1 MTAGL
6 AAGRQVAVRW
16 PDGTVV
22 GDPDAVLPAEVPT
35 TATTV
40 DVDGGTVVV
49 QPVARD
55 GGTAVV
61 TVRVPDEVLHAGV
74 LRTWLVLGGLGLVLF
89 TLALL
94 VADRL
99 ARSLTRPV
107 SELAATADRLGRGEL
122 DARVDPAGPGDIRAV
137 GTAVNRL
144 AGRIGELLTAERE
157 NAADLAH
164 RLRTPLTAL
173 RLDVDALP
181 DGPARDRLVDDVDE
195 LSRTVDAVISDA
207 RRPVREGL
215 QAQCDAVAVVADRV
229 AFWSV
234 LAEDEDRAVDV
245 DLAPGPLP
253 VRLPAT
259 DLAAAVDALL
269 GNVFAHTPPGTP
281 FSVAVAPRPAGVP
294 GSWWP
299 TAGPACTPPRRCSAG
314 SPGAAR
320 PAWAWTSPGAPRRPP
335 AATPR
340 WTATT
345 ARWSCWSSARRPDQR
360 TSTAARSGKA
370 VARTPPS
377 STHPVSTAAARA
389 GRPPSGPV
397 ASGRV
402 APSPATGRH
411 RVTGGSP
418 PRSPPGSPARS
429 RRGEGPGRRS
439 RGRAAAPRVRRR
451 RPGAGAGRGRPR
463 VSARRRPAGADAGS
477 TTGSPSGRMPVSSWW
492 PSTPTAQT
500 SSTGVAGAP
509 RSRSGERYSRV
520 PAPGRGAARRGR
532 RRPARCRSRSAG
544 PGPRRRAARCRA

>member
-1 MTAGL
+1 VRRRITLLVAATTSVVLLAFLLPAAALVSRVAEARALDAARQQVQTLLPVVALAPGPDGTTTAVDAGL
-6 AAGRQVAVRW
+6 AAGRQVAVVW

-22 GDPDAVLPAEVPT
+22 GDPAAVLPAAVPA

-61 TVRVPDEVLHAGV
+61 TVRVPDAVLRAGV
-74 LRTWLVLGGLGLVLF
+74 LRTWLVLGGLGVVLF

-122 DARVDPAGPGDIRAV
+122 DARVDPAGPDDIRAV

-144 AGRIGELLTAERE
+144 AGRIGELLVAERE

-181 DGPARDRLVDDVDE
+181 AGPGRDRLVDDVDE

-234 LAEDEDRAVDV
+234 LAEDEDRAADV

-253 VRLPAT
+253 VRLPAP

-281 FSVAVAPRPAGVP
+281 FAVTVELRPAGGARVVVADRGP
-294 GSWWP
+294 GVQA
-299 TAGPACTPPRRCSAG
+299 TAAVQRGVSGRGSTGLGLDIARRTAEASG
-314 SPGAAR
+314 GR
-320 PAWAWTSPGAPRRPP
+320 VTVDGDDGTVVVLELGPP
-335 AATPR
+335 A
-340 WTATT
+340 
-345 ARWSCWSSARRPDQR
+345 
-360 TSTAARSGKA
+360 
-370 VARTPPS
+370 
-377 STHPVSTAAARA
+377 
-389 GRPPSGPV
+389 
-397 ASGRV
+397 
-402 APSPATGRH
+402 
-411 RVTGGSP
+411 
-418 PRSPPGSPARS
+418 
-429 RRGEGPGRRS
+429 
-439 RGRAAAPRVRRR
+439 
-451 RPGAGAGRGRPR
+451 
-463 VSARRRPAGADAGS
+463 
-477 TTGSPSGRMPVSSWW
+477 
-492 PSTPTAQT
+492 
-500 SSTGVAGAP
+500 
-509 RSRSGERYSRV
+509 
-520 PAPGRGAARRGR
+520 
-532 RRPARCRSRSAG
+532 
-544 PGPRRRAARCRA
+544 

>member
-1 MTAGL
+1 MRRRITLLVAATTSVVLLAFLLPAAALVSRVAEARALDAARQQVQTLLPAVALAPAADGVRTAVETAL
-6 AAGRQVAVRW
+6 AAGRPAAVVW

-22 GDPDAVLPAEVPT
+22 GDPAAVLPAAVPT
-35 TATTV
+35 TAATV
-40 DVDGGTVVV
+40 EVDGGTVVV

-61 TVRVPDEVLHAGV
+61 TVLVPDAVQRAGV
-74 LRTWLVLGGLGLVLF
+74 LRTWLVLGGLGVVLF

-122 DARVDPAGPGDIRAV
+122 GARVDPAGPPDIRAV

-144 AGRIGELLTAERE
+144 ADRIGELLVAERE

-181 DGPARDRLVDDVDE
+181 AGAARERLVDDVDE

-234 LAEDEDRAVDV
+234 LAEDEDRVLDV

-253 VRLPAT
+253 VRLPAA

-281 FSVAVAPRPAGVP
+281 FSVAVA
-294 GSWWP
+294 
-299 TAGPACTPPRRCSAG
+299 
-314 SPGAAR
+314 AR
-320 PAWAWTSPGAPRRPP
+320 PGGGARLAVADRGPGVHATAAVERGVSGRGSTGLGLDIARRTAEASGGTVGVDGGDGTEVVLELGPP
-335 AATPR
+335 A
-340 WTATT
+340 
-345 ARWSCWSSARRPDQR
+345 
-360 TSTAARSGKA
+360 
-370 VARTPPS
+370 
-377 STHPVSTAAARA
+377 
-389 GRPPSGPV
+389 
-397 ASGRV
+397 
-402 APSPATGRH
+402 
-411 RVTGGSP
+411 
-418 PRSPPGSPARS
+418 
-429 RRGEGPGRRS
+429 
-439 RGRAAAPRVRRR
+439 
-451 RPGAGAGRGRPR
+451 
-463 VSARRRPAGADAGS
+463 
-477 TTGSPSGRMPVSSWW
+477 
-492 PSTPTAQT
+492 
-500 SSTGVAGAP
+500 
-509 RSRSGERYSRV
+509 
-520 PAPGRGAARRGR
+520 
-532 RRPARCRSRSAG
+532 
-544 PGPRRRAARCRA
+544 